1 MPSDERRHLDMT
13 SVASDPR
20 YQTRQLVRRIV
31 KDYSKEHAWR
41 FLGAGICMVLVALS
55 TGAMAK
61 VVEPMMNEVFD
72 AKNADS
78 LAMVAMAVMAIFLV
92 KGVAGLG
99 HALLMNDIGRRIIRK
114 IQIQLFE
121 RVIGHDLESFH
132 RIGTGP
138 LVARFTNDAIQ
149 MYGAASNALVA
160 FARDVLSL
168 IVLVGVMFSLDLRL
182 AVVVF
187 VIFPI
192 AVFPAIALGHRLR
205 KIARANQELAGKI
218 TGLLSQV
225 FQGIRHVKAYNAEER
240 EIANV
245 TATLNKIARLA
256 QKAAIVSS
264 INRPI
269 LEMLTAVA
277 IVAVLFYGGSQVIEG
292 SRTSG
297 SFFAFITAM
306 LLAYQPMRRLVGLNL
321 AIQTGLS
328 AAQRVFATMDTVPR
342 IRDKPGARIL
352 SKTEGHVELRGV
364 SFSYGA
370 SIPALDSL
378 SIDVP
383 AGKTVALVGPSGA
396 GKSTILNLIPRFYE
410 ADRGAVVIDGV
421 DVRDVTLKSLRD
433 QMALV
438 SQDVTLFNDT
448 VRANIAYGRPDA
460 SEFEIE
466 RAARDAFAHDFIA
479 EMPEGYGTVIGEQG
493 IRLSGGQRQRLSIA
507 RAVLKDAPILLLDE
521 ATSALDTQSEKYIQ
535 DALRRL
541 MVGRTTLIIAHRLS
555 TISHADL
562 IYVIESGRVIESGT
576 HQSLIDQGGL
586 FAHLWA
592 LQTSLGEDDL
602 GAERMGG
609 V

>member
-1 MPSDERRHLDMT
+1 MKALE
-13 SVASDPR
+13 SDPR
-20 YQTRQLVRRIV
+20 YQTRALLKRIIN
-31 KDYSKEHAWR
+31 DYSKEHYWR
-41 FLGAGICMVLVALS
+41 FAGAAVCMVLVALS

-72 AKNADS
+72 AKNADA
-78 LAMVAMAVMAIFLV
+78 LPMVALAVMVIFFV

-121 RVIGHDLESFH
+121 RVISHDLESFH

-138 LVARFTNDAIQ
+138 LVSRFTYDASM

-168 IVLVGVMFSLDLRL
+168 VVLIGVMFSLDLQL
-182 AVVVF
+182 AIIVFVVF
-187 VIFPI
+187 PV
-192 AVFPAIALGHRLR
+192 AVLPAIALGRRLR
-205 KIARANQELAGKI
+205 KIARANQELAGRI

-240 EIANV
+240 EIASV
-245 TATLNKIARLA
+245 TATLNKVAKLA
-256 QKAAIVSS
+256 QKAAIIGSV
-264 INRPI
+264 NRPI
-269 LEMLTAVA
+269 MEMLTAVA
-277 IVAVLFYGGSQVIEG
+277 IIAVLFYGGSQVIEG
-292 SRTSG
+292 SRTAG
-297 SFFAFITAM
+297 SFFAFVTAM

-321 AIQTGLS
+321 TIQSGLS
-328 AAQRVFATMDTVPR
+328 AAQRIFFTMDTVPS
-342 IRDKPGARIL
+342 IRDKPGARVLERATGRI
-352 SKTEGHVELRGV
+352 ELKDV
-364 SFSYGA
+364 FFSYGA
-370 SIPALDSL
+370 GVPALDGL
-378 SIDVP
+378 SIEVP

-410 ADRGAVVIDGV
+410 AERGAVRIDGT

-438 SQDVTLFNDT
+438 SQDITLFNDT

-460 SEFEIE
+460 SELEIE
-466 RAARDAFAHDFIA
+466 RASRDAFAHEFVA
-479 EMPEGYGTVIGEQG
+479 ELPDGYDTVIGERG

-507 RAVLKDAPILLLDE
+507 RAVLKNAPILLLDE
-521 ATSALDTQSEKYIQ
+521 ATSALDTQAERNIQ

-562 IYVIESGRVIESGT
+562 IYVIDGGRVVESGT
-576 HQSLIDQGGL
+576 HESLLERGGL

-592 LQTSLGEDDL
+592 LQTTRSDDDI
-602 GAERMGG
+602 AEARLVGS
-609 V
+609 